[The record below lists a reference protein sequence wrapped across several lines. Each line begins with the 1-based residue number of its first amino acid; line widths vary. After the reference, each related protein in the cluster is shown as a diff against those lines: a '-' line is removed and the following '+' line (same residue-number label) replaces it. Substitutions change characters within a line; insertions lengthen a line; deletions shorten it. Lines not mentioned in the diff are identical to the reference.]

1 MINFRLADSERIMR
15 TMLALL
21 GPLMVVSSAQGA
33 TLWNEQVGQWA
44 VGSYSTDQSTNF
56 SHCAA
61 GYVGTGG
68 ILLMF
73 SISANYSWGMGL
85 QNKNWRL
92 KPGNQ
97 YSVRYW
103 VDTND
108 AEYGM
113 AIATSSDQV
122 LIPLKDNVSLFNNFQ
137 RGNTLFLSAQNSD
150 FSFSLKDSSRMLTYL
165 LECVKAGGLKPPIV
179 ATSPNPFGPPVA
191 ASTDRTTLNNAKLA
205 AERAEATVLAA
216 NLISQLGISGFTILR
231 PDEMPEGWKP
241 DAMWRSDSG
250 IGTVT
255 VLPSASDS
263 GEISPAIIAQDAKGC
278 KKAFAS
284 GSLPAESSSPIT
296 RLFTRCGT
304 GKDAFVGFYVLI
316 PRQAGGQ
323 YVIGTFSIGEEEA
336 AKALDSGIRQAIFRA
351 LPNNDNPA
359 RR

>member
-1 MINFRLADSERIMR
+1 MR
-15 TMLALL
+15 AMLALL
-21 GPLMVVSSAQGA
+21 GPLVIVSNAQGA
-33 TLWNEQVGQWA
+33 NLWNEQIGQWA
-44 VGSYSTDQSTNF
+44 IGAYSSDQSANL
-56 SHCAA
+56 SLCGA
-61 GYVGTGG
+61 GHIDGSG

-73 SISANYSWGMGL
+73 SISVKYNWSMFL
-85 QNKNWRL
+85 TNKNWRL
-92 KPGNQ
+92 KSGNQ

-103 VDTND
+103 VDTNEP
-108 AEYGM
+108 EYGM
-113 AIATSSDQV
+113 AVATSPDTV
-122 LIPLKDNVSLFNNFQ
+122 TIPLKDDVALFNNFR

-165 LECVKAGGLKPPIV
+165 LECVKAGGRKPPIV
-179 ATSPNPFGPPVA
+179 AASPNPFGPPVA
-191 ASTDRTTLNNAKLA
+191 PSTDKTTLDNAKLA

-216 NLISQLGISGFTILR
+216 NLISQLGISGFKILR

-241 DAMWRSDSG
+241 DAMWRSDSS

-263 GEISPAIIAQDAKGC
+263 GEISPVIIAQDAKGC
-278 KKAFAS
+278 KRAFAS
-284 GSLPAESSSPIT
+284 GSLPAESGSPIT
-296 RLFTRCGT
+296 RLFTRCGV
-304 GKDAFVGFYVLI
+304 GKDAFVGFYALV